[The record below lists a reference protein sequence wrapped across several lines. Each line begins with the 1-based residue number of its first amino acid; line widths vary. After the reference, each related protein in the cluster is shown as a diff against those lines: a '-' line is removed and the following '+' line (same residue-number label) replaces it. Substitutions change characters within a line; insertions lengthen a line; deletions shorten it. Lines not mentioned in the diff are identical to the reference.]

1 MPSAPH
7 QKRSIPFS
15 RPSRKTILLV
25 VIVAGATLIL
35 SAFFWSLF
43 YRPTGLYVPSLGTMK
58 TLGVEAYWDIGLQ
71 NKTETIEWG
80 VVWPGSSISVTLYIK
95 STSNAEVALILD
107 STDWE
112 PASISEF
119 MILLWDYNGMVL
131 DLGEIIEVTL
141 TLSVSS
147 SDQFIRYLVANDVKQ
162 FSFEIVI
169 RAQE

>member
-1 MPSAPH
+1 
-7 QKRSIPFS
+7 
-15 RPSRKTILLV
+15 
-25 VIVAGATLIL
+25 
-35 SAFFWSLF
+35 
-43 YRPTGLYVPSLGTMK
+43 MK